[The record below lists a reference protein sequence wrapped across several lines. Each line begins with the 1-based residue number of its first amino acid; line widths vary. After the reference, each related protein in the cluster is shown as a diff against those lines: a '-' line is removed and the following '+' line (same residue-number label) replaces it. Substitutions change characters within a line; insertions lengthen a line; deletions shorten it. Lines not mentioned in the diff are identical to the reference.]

1 MNKRNRLL
9 LMISCIGVMLALF
22 ATGCAS
28 SSNEGDKFIM
38 GGTYRLNENETV
50 DGNLSI
56 FGGAVSLEKG
66 SIINGNVTLIGGT
79 VNEAGTI
86 NGGVNGLGGSIT
98 LGDTAVVQ
106 GDVTTLGATVN
117 KSDSA
122 VIQGKIVSQSE
133 NGVEIPDVPRV
144 VAPAIFKPIG
154 DAMGSLLRSLVIALL
169 AVLVMLFLPRQ
180 TINVSKTI
188 EESPVSA
195 GAIGLLTLIL
205 FPFVIVILAITIIL
219 IPLSLAAILI
229 FGLGLILGWIAIGL
243 ELGNRIAG
251 MFKSEWAPAVSAGVG
266 TFTLS
271 IISSLLGAIPCVGWV
286 IPVLIVLVAAG
297 GVVMSAFGTRGTN
310 KPPAGSQT
318 IRIMPSPISPEPV
331 VRQSVDFPTSKAPE
345 TVIVDSSFTDIKEEA
360 PSNPPAESDVS
371 NSKGDSEKKT
381 KNRVRKTK
389 TEIDS
394 NESKS

>member
-79 VNEAGTI
+79 VNAAGTI

-133 NGVEIPDVPRV
+133 YGFEIPDVP
-144 VAPAIFKPIG
+144 
-154 DAMGSLLRSLVIALL
+154 GS
-169 AVLVMLFLPRQ
+169 
-180 TINVSKTI
+180 
-188 EESPVSA
+188 
-195 GAIGLLTLIL
+195 
-205 FPFVIVILAITIIL
+205 
-219 IPLSLAAILI
+219 
-229 FGLGLILGWIAIGL
+229 
-243 ELGNRIAG
+243 
-251 MFKSEWAPAVSAGVG
+251 
-266 TFTLS
+266 
-271 IISSLLGAIPCVGWV
+271 
-286 IPVLIVLVAAG
+286 
-297 GVVMSAFGTRGTN
+297 
-310 KPPAGSQT
+310 
-318 IRIMPSPISPEPV
+318 
-331 VRQSVDFPTSKAPE
+331 
-345 TVIVDSSFTDIKEEA
+345 
-360 PSNPPAESDVS
+360 
-371 NSKGDSEKKT
+371 
-381 KNRVRKTK
+381 
-389 TEIDS
+389 
-394 NESKS
+394 